1 MCRMA
6 AQGSQNTLRNKQIAA
21 LKRMLNFNAPLS
33 KTASAKEPTW
43 KVLIYDKQ
51 GSDII
56 SPLLTVK
63 DLRNLGVTLHLLIDA
78 PREQI
83 ADATALYFVMPTKEN
98 VTKICQDCRLQLYE
112 AYHFNFITPISRTL
126 LEDLAKGALETNCVT
141 QISKVYDQFLHFISL
156 EEDLF
161 IVNAQRSDELSYYAL
176 NRPDSLDTDM
186 KQICDMLVETLFSVF
201 VTAGVVPIIQC
212 PRGNAAEMVAEALD
226 KRLRDNIKD
235 ARSSMF
241 SGDNLSFSQ
250 LSFSRPLLVILD
262 RNVDL
267 ATMLHHTWTYQ
278 ALGHD
283 VLEMSLNRVTLPPD
297 PTSEGASV
305 AKPPNKTFDLL
316 ISDRFWQL
324 HRGSPFPTV
333 ADAIQVEVNE
343 YKTSEEK
350 LMRLKAA
357 MSTPDEEGIDSD
369 GTLVDNTAKLTSA
382 ISSLPELLERKKS
395 IDLHTNIAT
404 ALLNQIKER
413 KLDLFFEMEDKLIT
427 KSSLDKSVLD
437 VISDP
442 SAGTAEDK
450 LRLFVIY
457 YTLSPDVSDD
467 DLTPYTTA
475 LETAGADISALT
487 YLKQWKSLTKMAAA
501 SVKAQKPTSSG
512 GASSAMSNVL
522 SQWMRSGSLLEGVR
536 NLVIRTKDLP
546 VTRIMDQLMD
556 LKQSKETEDFRYF
569 DPKLLRASDSSTP
582 RSKTPF
588 QEAYVFVVGAGNYIE
603 YQNLQ
608 DYCRR
613 QQSTTKRITYG
624 TSELVNAHQFLAQL
638 SALGKRKN

>member
-1 MCRMA
+1 MA
-6 AQGSQNTLRNKQIAA
+6 TQGSQTTLRGKQIAS
-21 LKRMLNFNAPLS
+21 LKRMLNFNTPLS
-33 KTASAKEPTW
+33 KTASAKEPSW

-98 VTKICQDCRLQLYE
+98 IAKICQDCRLQLYE

-126 LEDLAKGALETNCVT
+126 LEDLAKGALETNSVA
-141 QISKVYDQFLHFISL
+141 QISKLYDQYLHFISL

-161 IVNAQRSDELSYYAL
+161 VVTAQKTDELSYYAL

-186 KQICDMLVETLFSVF
+186 KKICDIIVETLFSVF

-226 KRLRDNIKD
+226 KRLRDNLKD
-235 ARSSMF
+235 ARSNMF
-241 SGDNLSFSQ
+241 SGDNISVAQ
-250 LSFSRPLLVILD
+250 LSFTRPLLVILD
-262 RNVDL
+262 RNIDL

-278 ALGHD
+278 ALSHD
-283 VLEMSLNRVTLPPD
+283 VLEMSLNRITLPSD
-297 PTSEGASV
+297 PTPEGATS

-333 ADAIQVEVNE
+333 ADAIQAEVND
-343 YKTSEEK
+343 YKASEEK

-357 MSTPDEEGIDSD
+357 MTSPDEEGIDTD
-369 GTLVDNTAKLTSA
+369 AATGTLADNTAKLTSA

-413 KLDLFFEMEDKLIT
+413 KLDLLFEIEDKLIS
-427 KSSLDKSVLD
+427 KSSLDKSVLE

-450 LRLFVIY
+450 LRLFIIY
-457 YTLSPDVSDD
+457 YTLSSDISDD

-475 LETAGADISALT
+475 LETAGADTSAMA

-501 SVKAQKPTSSG
+501 SVRAQKPVSSG
-512 GASSAMSNVL
+512 GASSAMSTVL
-522 SQWMRSGSLLEGVR
+522 SQWMWSGSLLEGVR

-546 VTRIMDQLMD
+546 VTRIVDQLME

-569 DPKLLRASDSSTP
+569 DPKILRATESSTP

-608 DYCRR
+608 DYCKR
-613 QQSTTKRITYG
+613 QQSLKRIAYG

-638 SALGKRKN
+638 SALGARKN